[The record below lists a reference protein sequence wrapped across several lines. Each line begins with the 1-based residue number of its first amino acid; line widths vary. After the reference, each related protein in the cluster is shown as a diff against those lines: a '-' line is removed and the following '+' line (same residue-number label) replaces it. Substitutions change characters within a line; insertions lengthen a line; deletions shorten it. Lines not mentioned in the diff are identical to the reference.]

1 MASLQDLVRQ
11 VSIDLN
17 DYAAGHEFTTWT
29 EEQVAAYILEGLQV
43 AFTFR
48 SELFMR
54 TAVIELTAGNSVQRP
69 CDCTKIRRVYGI
81 STKDGRLLYGIRK
94 RKASDKLQWYGK
106 TCPVDLKYWKARD
119 YYIDSEGDTIFIEP
133 APPVGQKTYALIEC
147 ASAPTMEDLNN
158 GMEIPVELQAPAIQ
172 WALYRAK
179 MIDSENNAT
188 IFSVAQ
194 HHKETCFQLLQVQV
208 QMNDSLEV
216 DRTAPNQ
223 ANVRVANNG

>member
-1 MASLQDLVRQ
+1 MASLQDLVKQ

-29 EEQVAAYILEGLQV
+29 EEQLSAYVIEGLQV

-48 SELFMR
+48 PELFMR
-54 TAVIELTAGNSVQRP
+54 SVVVELTAGNSIQRP

-81 STKDGRLLYGIRK
+81 STKEGRLLYGLRK

-106 TCPVDLKYWKARD
+106 TCPVDPKYWKGRD

-147 ASAPTMEDLNN
+147 ATAPTADNV
-158 GMEIPVELQAPAIQ
+158 GDIPVELQAPAVQ

-179 MIDSENNAT
+179 MVDGENNAT
-188 IFSVAQ
+188 IYQVANA
-194 HHKETCFQLLQVQV
+194 HKQTCFDLLRVQLQL
-208 QMNDSLEV
+208 NDSLEV

-223 ANVRVANNG
+223 ANVRVADNG

>member
-1 MASLQDLVRQ
+1 MASLQDLVKQ

-29 EEQVAAYILEGLQV
+29 EEQLSAYVIEGLQV

-48 SELFMR
+48 PELFMR
-54 TAVIELTAGNSVQRP
+54 SVVVELTAGNSIQRP

-81 STKDGRLLYGIRK
+81 STKEGRLLYGLRK

-106 TCPVDLKYWKARD
+106 TCTVDPKYWKGRD

-133 APPVGQKTYALIEC
+133 APPIGQKTYALIEC
-147 ASAPTMEDLNN
+147 ATAPTSDNV
-158 GMEIPVELQAPAIQ
+158 GDIPVELQAPVVQ

-179 MIDSENNAT
+179 MVDGENNAT
-188 IFSVAQ
+188 IYQVANA
-194 HHKETCFQLLQVQV
+194 HKQTCFDLLRVQLQL
-208 QMNDSLEV
+208 NDSLEV

-223 ANVRVANNG
+223 ANVRVADNG